1 MARQPRRTPQAK
13 EPQAT
18 GKSVVG
24 LYLYFSV
31 FLSGGSILVME
42 IAAGRVLAPH
52 FGNTLYTWTSMIG
65 IILAA
70 LSLGYSIGGRLADRN
85 PSSRLFF
92 SLMLAGAGLVALVPA
107 LRGILLPT
115 MEESLSLQSGPVI
128 AGLLLFAAPG
138 CVLATLTPFAVK
150 LAARGEGSL
159 GAVTGNL
166 FTWSTIGSILGTF
179 ATGFVFIPF
188 FGLNGIFLT
197 TAAALTLTAT
207 LGLYLCGDLARLFS
221 KRNARANL
229 LLAAFV
235 LASMGTGAAW
245 LGVIPGVDKDTVW
258 VRENMYHMIR
268 VFEREEA
275 GGARVREMFLDH
287 QPEGAM
293 VVGDDRKFFY
303 EYTRFLELGP
313 LFVPHMKRAIFIG
326 GGAFT
331 MPKALH
337 LMKPEMSIAVA
348 ELDPEVVDAGRRF
361 FRLEKF
367 PKLKNLVGDGR
378 RILRSSGEKYDLIV
392 GDAYR
397 GLRNIPP
404 HLVTKEFFEEA
415 RERLAPGGAFMLN
428 LIGYR
433 AGAGG
438 AIYASVYRTMKSVF
452 PEILIYSTDPANP
465 YVAQNILFFAFGD
478 EDAERFRRVSEAMR
492 REPRFG
498 FAARARV
505 APPGARLYGPVLT
518 DDYNPVEYLI
528 ERGL

>member
-1 MARQPRRTPQAK
+1 MVAKQPRRAPETK
-13 EPQAT
+13 E
-18 GKSVVG
+18 KSVVG
-24 LYLYFSV
+24 LYLYFAV

-70 LSLGYSIGGRLADRN
+70 LSLGYSIGGRLADQK
-85 PSSRLFF
+85 PSSKLFF
-92 SLMLAGAGLVALVPA
+92 MLMLGGAGLVALVPA
-107 LRGILLPT
+107 LRGFLLPT
-115 MEESLSLQSGPVI
+115 MEESFSLRSGPVF
-128 AGLLLFAAPG
+128 AGLLLFAAPS

-166 FTWSTIGSILGTF
+166 FTWSTVGSIVGTF

-197 TAAALTLTAT
+197 TAGALALAAL
-207 LGLYLCGDLARLFS
+207 LGLYLCGDFTTLFS
-221 KRNARANL
+221 KRNARASMF
-229 LLAAFV
+229 LAVFV

-245 LGVIPGVDKDTVW
+245 LRAIPGVGKDTVW

-268 VFEREEA
+268 VFERAEA
-275 GGARVREMFLDH
+275 GGVKVRELYLDH

-293 VVGDDRKFFY
+293 VIGDDKKFFY

-313 LFVPHMKRAIFIG
+313 LFAPHMKRAIFIG

-337 LMKPEMSIAVA
+337 LIKPEMAITVA
-348 ELDPEVVDAGRRF
+348 ELDADVVDAGKRF

-367 PKLKNLVGDGR
+367 PKLKTLVGDGR
-378 RILRSSGEKYDLIV
+378 RILRSSQEKYDFIV

-404 HLVTKEFFEEA
+404 HLVTKQFFEEA
-415 RERLAPGGAFMLN
+415 HERLAPGGVFMLN

-438 AIYASVYRTMKSVF
+438 AIYASVYRTMESVF
-452 PEILIYSTDPANP
+452 PEVFIYSTDPTTP
-465 YVAQNILFFAFGD
+465 TIAQNILIFGFRD
-478 EDAERFRRVSEAMR
+478 EDTGRFRRVREMMR
-492 REPRFG
+492 SDPRFA

-505 APPGARLYGPVLT
+505 APPDPRTYGPVLT

-528 ERGL
+528 EKGL

>member
-1 MARQPRRTPQAK
+1 MVAKQPRRAPEIK
-13 EPQAT
+13 EK
-18 GKSVVG
+18 GVVG
-24 LYLYFSV
+24 LYLYFAV

-70 LSLGYSIGGRLADRN
+70 LSLGYSIGGRLADQK
-85 PSSRLFF
+85 PSSKLFF
-92 SLMLAGAGLVALVPA
+92 LLMLGGAGLVALVPA
-107 LRGILLPT
+107 LRGFLLPT
-115 MEESLSLQSGPVI
+115 MEESFSLRSGPVF
-128 AGLLLFAAPG
+128 AGLLLFAAPS

-150 LAARGEGSL
+150 LAARGERSL

-166 FTWSTIGSILGTF
+166 FTWSTVGSIVGTF
-179 ATGFVFIPF
+179 ATGFVFVPF

-197 TAAALTLTAT
+197 TGGALALTAI
-207 LGLYLCGDLARLFS
+207 LGLYLCGDLATLFS
-221 KRNARANL
+221 KRKTRANL
-229 LLAAFV
+229 FLAAFV
-235 LASMGTGAAW
+235 SLSMLTGAAW
-245 LGVIPGVDKDTVW
+245 LGAIPGVGKDTVW

-268 VFEREEA
+268 VFERAEA
-275 GGARVREMFLDH
+275 DGVRVRELYLDH

-293 VVGDDRKFFY
+293 VLGDDKKFFY

-313 LFVPHMKRAIFIG
+313 LFAPHMKRAIFIG

-337 LMKPEMSIAVA
+337 LMKPEMAITVA
-348 ELDPEVVDAGRRF
+348 ELDAEVVDAGRKF
-361 FRLEKF
+361 FRLENF
-367 PKLKNLVGDGR
+367 PKLKTLVGDGR
-378 RILRSSGEKYDLIV
+378 RILRSAGEKYDFIV

-404 HLVTKEFFEEA
+404 HLVTKEFFTEA
-415 RERLAPGGAFMLN
+415 RARLAPGGVFMLN

-452 PEILIYSTDPANP
+452 PEIFIYSTDPTTPAI
-465 YVAQNILFFAFGD
+465 AQNILIFGFRD
-478 EDAERFRRVSEAMR
+478 EDAGRFRRVRDVISR
-492 REPRFG
+492 DPRFR
-498 FAARARV
+498 FAAGARV

-528 ERGL
+528 EKGL

>member
-1 MARQPRRTPQAK
+1 MARQPKRAPQAK
-13 EPQAT
+13 EPENKK
-18 GKSVVG
+18 KSIVG
-24 LYLYFSV
+24 PYLYFSV

-85 PSSRLFF
+85 PSSNLFF
-92 SLMLAGAGLVALVPA
+92 LLMLGGAGLVALVPA

-115 MEESLSLQSGPVI
+115 MEENLGLRSGPVF

-197 TAAALTLTAT
+197 TAGALMLTA
-207 LGLYLCGDLARLFS
+207 LFGLYLCGALKTLSS
-221 KRNARANL
+221 KRNMRVNL

-235 LASMGTGAAW
+235 LAPMGTGAAW

-258 VRENMYHMIR
+258 VRENVYHMIR
-268 VFEREEA
+268 VFERAETD
-275 GGARVREMFLDH
+275 GVRVRELFLDH

-293 VVGDDRKFFY
+293 IMGDNRKFFY

-313 LFVPHMKRAIFIG
+313 LFAPHMNRAIFIG

-331 MPKALH
+331 MPKALY

-348 ELDPEVVDAGRRF
+348 ELDAEVVDAGKKF
-361 FRLEKF
+361 FRLKNF
-367 PKLKNLVGDGR
+367 PKLKSLVGDGR
-378 RILRSSGEKYDLIV
+378 RILRSSKGKYDFIV

-404 HLVTKEFFEEA
+404 HLITKEFFEEA
-415 RERLAPGGAFMLN
+415 RARLAPGGVFMLN

-438 AIYASVYRTMKSVF
+438 TIYASVYRTMEKVF

-465 YVAQNILFFAFGD
+465 YVAQNILIFGFRD
-478 EDAERFRRVSEAMR
+478 EDVDRFRRVSEVMR
-492 REPRFG
+492 RDPKFE
-498 FAARARV
+498 FAVGARV
-505 APPGARLYGPVLT
+505 APPGARFYGPVLT
-518 DDYNPVEYLI
+518 DDYNPVEYFI
-528 ERGL
+528 EKGL

>member
-1 MARQPRRTPQAK
+1 MVAKQPRRARETK
-13 EPQAT
+13 E
-18 GKSVVG
+18 KSVVG
-24 LYLYFSV
+24 LYLYFAV

-70 LSLGYSIGGRLADRN
+70 LSLGYSIGGRLADQK
-85 PSSRLFF
+85 PSRKLFF
-92 SLMLAGAGLVALVPA
+92 MLMLGGAGLVALVPA
-107 LRGILLPT
+107 LRGLLLPS
-115 MEESLSLQSGPVI
+115 MEKGLGLRSGPVF
-128 AGLLLFAAPG
+128 AGLLLFAAPS

-166 FTWSTIGSILGTF
+166 FTWSTVGSIVGTF

-197 TAAALTLTAT
+197 TAGALALTAL
-207 LGLYLCGDLARLFS
+207 LGLYLSGNLASLFS

-235 LASMGTGAAW
+235 SLSMLTGAAW
-245 LGVIPGVDKDTVW
+245 LRAIPGVGENTVW

-268 VFEREEA
+268 VFENDEA
-275 GGARVREMFLDH
+275 GGAKVRELYLDH

-293 VVGDDRKFFY
+293 VVGDDKKFFY

-313 LFVPHMKRAIFIG
+313 LFAPHMKRAIFIG

-337 LMKPEMSIAVA
+337 LMKPDVAITVA
-348 ELDPEVVDAGRRF
+348 ELDADVVDAGEKF
-361 FRLEKF
+361 FRLKNF
-367 PKLKNLVGDGR
+367 PKLSTLVGDGR
-378 RILRSSGEKYDLIV
+378 RLLRSAGEKYDLIV

-404 HLVTKEFFEEA
+404 HLITQEFFTEA
-415 RERLAPGGAFMLN
+415 RARLAPGGVFMLN

-433 AGAGG
+433 TGPGG
-438 AIYASVYRTMKSVF
+438 AIYTSVYRTMKSVF
-452 PEILIYSTDPANP
+452 PEIFVYSTDPATP
-465 YVAQNILFFAFGD
+465 SLTQNILIFGFRD
-478 EDAERFRRVSEAMR
+478 EDADRFRRAREAIR
-492 REPRFG
+492 RDPRFA

-505 APPGARLYGPVLT
+505 APPDPRSYGPILT

-528 ERGL
+528 EKGL

>member
-1 MARQPRRTPQAK
+1 MVAKQPRRARETK
-13 EPQAT
+13 E
-18 GKSVVG
+18 KSVAG
-24 LYLYFSV
+24 LYLYFAV

-70 LSLGYSIGGRLADRN
+70 LSLGYSIGGRLADQK
-85 PSSRLFF
+85 PSSKLFF
-92 SLMLAGAGLVALVPA
+92 MLMLGGAGLVALVPA
-107 LRGILLPT
+107 LRGLLLPS
-115 MEESLSLQSGPVI
+115 MEKGLGLRSGPVF
-128 AGLLLFAAPG
+128 AGLLLFAAPS

-166 FTWSTIGSILGTF
+166 FTWSTVGSIVGTF
-179 ATGFVFIPF
+179 ATGFVFVPF

-197 TAAALTLTAT
+197 TAGALALTAL
-207 LGLYLCGDLARLFS
+207 LGLYLSGNFTTLFS

-235 LASMGTGAAW
+235 LLSMGTGAAW

-268 VFEREEA
+268 VFERAEA
-275 GGARVREMFLDH
+275 DGAKVRELYLDH

-293 VVGDDRKFFY
+293 VVGDDKKFFY

-313 LFVPHMKRAIFIG
+313 LFAPHMKRAIFIG

-337 LMKPEMSIAVA
+337 LMKPDVAIAVA
-348 ELDPEVVDAGRRF
+348 ELDADVVDAGKRF

-367 PKLKNLVGDGR
+367 PKLKALVGDGR
-378 RILRSSGEKYDLIV
+378 RILRASGEKYDLIV

-397 GLRNIPP
+397 GLRNVPP
-404 HLVTKEFFEEA
+404 HLVTQEFFEEA
-415 RERLAPGGAFMLN
+415 RERLAPGGVFMLN
-428 LIGYR
+428 LIAYR
-433 AGAGG
+433 AGPGG

-452 PEILIYSTDPANP
+452 PEIFIYSTDPANP
-465 YVAQNILFFAFGD
+465 YIAQNILIFGFRD
-478 EDAERFRRVSEAMR
+478 EDASRFRRVSEVMR
-492 REPRFG
+492 RDQKFE

-528 ERGL
+528 EKGL

>member
-1 MARQPRRTPQAK
+1 MARQPRRSPESETKNMA
-13 EPQAT
+13 
-18 GKSVVG
+18 G

-70 LSLGYSIGGRLADRN
+70 LSLGYSIGGRLADRK
-85 PSSRLFF
+85 PSTKLFF
-92 SLMLAGAGLVALVPA
+92 LLMLGGAGLVALVPA
-107 LRGILLPT
+107 LRGILLPA
-115 MEESLSLQSGPVI
+115 MEEGLGLRSGPVF

-150 LAARGEGSL
+150 LAARGVGSL

-166 FTWSTIGSILGTF
+166 FTWSTVGSILGTF

-197 TAAALTLTAT
+197 TAGALALTALF
-207 LGLYLCGDLARLFS
+207 GLYLSGDLASLFS

-229 LLAAFV
+229 LLGAFV
-235 LASMGTGAAW
+235 LASMGMGTAW

-268 VFEREEA
+268 VFERA
-275 GGARVREMFLDH
+275 GTDGARVREMYLDH

-293 VVGDDRKFFY
+293 VLDDDRKFFY

-313 LFVPHMKRAIFIG
+313 LFAPHMKRAIFIG

-331 MPKALH
+331 MPKALQ

-348 ELDPEVVDAGRRF
+348 ELDEEVVDAGKKF
-361 FRLEKF
+361 FRLGKF
-367 PKLKNLVGDGR
+367 PKLKAMVGDGR
-378 RILRSSGEKYDLIV
+378 RILRSSGEKYDFIV

-404 HLVTKEFFEEA
+404 HLVTREFFEEA
-415 RERLAPGGAFMLN
+415 RERLASGGVFMLN

-438 AIYASVYRTMKSVF
+438 AIYASVYRTMKAVF
-452 PEILIYSTDPANP
+452 PEIYIYSTDPANA
-465 YVAQNILFFAFGD
+465 YVAQNILIFGFRD
-478 EDAERFRRVSEAMR
+478 EDAGRFRRVSEAIR
-492 REPRFG
+492 RDRKFE
-498 FAARARV
+498 FAARSRV
-505 APPGARLYGPVLT
+505 APPGSRLYGPVLT

-528 ERGL
+528 EKGL

>member
-1 MARQPRRTPQAK
+1 MAKQPGRAPQDKAFESK
-13 EPQAT
+13 R
-18 GKSVVG
+18 KSVAG
-24 LYLYFSV
+24 FYLYFSV

-85 PSSRLFF
+85 PSTRLFF
-92 SLMLAGAGLVALVPA
+92 LLMLGGAGLVALVPA

-115 MEESLSLQSGPVI
+115 MEKSLSLQSGPVF

-166 FTWSTIGSILGTF
+166 FTWSTVGSIVGTF

-197 TAAALTLTAT
+197 TAAALTLTAI
-207 LGLYLCGDLARLFS
+207 LGLFLSGDFASLFS
-221 KRNARANL
+221 KRNARASMFV
-229 LLAAFV
+229 AIFV
-235 LASMGTGAAW
+235 LAMMGTGSVW
-245 LGVIPGVDKDTVW
+245 LGVIPGVDRNTVW

-268 VFEREEA
+268 VFEKEEA
-275 GGARVREMFLDH
+275 GGVRVRELFLDH

-293 VVGDDRKFFY
+293 VLGDDRKFFY

-331 MPKALH
+331 MPKVLQ
-337 LMKPEMSIAVA
+337 LMKPEMSISVA
-348 ELDPEVVDAGRRF
+348 ELDAEVIDAGEKF
-361 FRLEKF
+361 FRLGKF
-367 PKLKNLVGDGR
+367 PKLKNLAGDGR
-378 RILRSSGEKYDLIV
+378 RILRSTGETYDLIV

-415 RERLAPGGAFMLN
+415 RERLAPGGVFMLN

-433 AGAGG
+433 AGQGG
-438 AIYASVYRTMKSVF
+438 AIYASVYRTMKVVF
-452 PEILIYSTDPANP
+452 PEIFIYSTDPANP
-465 YVAQNILFFAFGD
+465 YIAQNILFFAFRD
-478 EDAERFRRVSEAMR
+478 EDANRFRRVSEAIGK
-492 REPRFG
+492 EPQYA
-498 FAARARV
+498 FAAGMRV

-528 ERGL
+528 EKGL